1 CPLRRRRPPPA
12 RQRPR
17 SGRTRNR
24 HRPIPSLVEDP
35 GRRWRSHRA
44 ASRCRVSRRYGFH
57 LFTPHG
63 RPLLS
68 VVERGHVKS
77 TVKVR
82 KIVIGAVLAV
92 AGLPLLLFSIAAASV
107 YALNRTNGTVIS
119 SGQKREYL
127 LYVPRSYDRAR
138 PTPLVISMHAAAL
151 WSAAQMAITH
161 WNRVADE
168 HGFIVVYPA
177 GGFGRLSHAWITI
190 LVSVRAETVSG
201 QPTRH
206 AGPSI
211 S

>member
-1 CPLRRRRPPPA
+1 M
-12 RQRPR
+12 
-17 SGRTRNR
+17 
-24 HRPIPSLVEDP
+24 
-35 GRRWRSHRA
+35 
-44 ASRCRVSRRYGFH
+44 
-57 LFTPHG
+57 
-63 RPLLS
+63 
-68 VVERGHVKS
+68 VERGHVKS

-177 GGFGRLSHAWITI
+177 GGFGRLAHAWITI